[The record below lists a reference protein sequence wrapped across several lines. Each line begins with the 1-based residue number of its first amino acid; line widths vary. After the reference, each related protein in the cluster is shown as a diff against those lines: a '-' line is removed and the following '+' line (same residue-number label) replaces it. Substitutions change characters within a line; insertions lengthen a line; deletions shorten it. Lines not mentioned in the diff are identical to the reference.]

1 MNSEIRTKVELI
13 SVFKTKVST
22 NDFWA
27 KRALLFLFDKQTE
40 SEQLNDSVEVNNG
53 LGFRSDE
60 SKFLSSLA
68 KQLINKGFLTQKQMI
83 ALKKAMPK
91 YAGQLVKCS
100 INSGKIRKEN
110 GKYIW

>member
-22 NDFWA
+22 NDIWA
-27 KRALLFLFDKQTE
+27 KRALLFLFDKQTDI
-40 SEQLNDSVEVNNG
+40 EQMNDSVEVNNG
-53 LGFRSDE
+53 LGFKATE

-68 KQLINKGFLTQKQMI
+68 KQLICKGFLTPKQMI

-91 YAGQLVKCS
+91 YAAQLVKCS
-100 INSGKIRKEN
+100 ISSGKIKKEN